1 MKNFT
6 KGGMRSVALSRWGLA
21 GVVGATVGVIYL
33 SGCENSESGGAEGTS
48 IVQGRV
54 ESFSAGGVTYR
65 PMMNGKRGFDLVSAL
80 SDLLVPRAEAAVA
93 GVMVHMSETDL
104 TTMTDE
110 SGAFVMT
117 GAPSGHR
124 RMEFTYNE
132 TTSMMEIDVPENAT
146 VTMGNVRCSGT
157 QATADHMDVKMHGSA
172 ASSDMM
178 DNPRERH

>member
-1 MKNFT
+1 
-6 KGGMRSVALSRWGLA
+6 MRLHALSGLGLA
-21 GVVGATVGVIYL
+21 TAVATTVGMACL
-33 SGCENSESGGAEGTS
+33 SGCENSDSKGADGTS
-48 IVQGRV
+48 TVQGTV
-54 ESFSAGGVTYR
+54 ESFTAGGVTYR
-65 PMMNGKRGFDLVSAL
+65 PMLGGKRGLDLVSAI

-93 GVMVHMSETDL
+93 GVMVHMAETGL
-104 TTMTDE
+104 TTMTDG
-110 SGAFVMT
+110 SGSFVMT
-117 GAPSGHR
+117 GAPAGHR
-124 RMEFTYNE
+124 RMEFTYNG